1 MRRDAREAV
10 FTLLYRDLY
19 CNDEDLNFK
28 NKIFKEHSLNQVDM
42 EFANKLYSSIKEH
55 ESELLEKLANLSNG
69 FLLNRIFNTD
79 KCALLIGLCEMTYFE
94 DVPKIVAI
102 DEAVAIS
109 KKYSTEKSQQFVNGV
124 LAEYKKQLEA

>member
-19 CNDEDLNFK
+19 CNEKDTSFK
-28 NKIFKEHSLNQVDM
+28 SKIYKEHALSETDIV
-42 EFANKLYSSIKEH
+42 FADKLYDCVKQNEEFLLDKLSS
-55 ESELLEKLANLSNG
+55 LSKG

-79 KCALLIGLCEMTYFE
+79 KCALLIGLCEMTYFD

-102 DEAVAIS
+102 DEAVALS
-109 KKYSTEKSQQFVNGV
+109 KKFSTEKSQQFVNGV
-124 LAEYKKQLEA
+124 LAEYKKQLEI